1 LSTRPFS
8 KGKKIVNEIE
18 VRDMLK
24 NMKVGMRLGLG
35 FALMCVL
42 MGALIFSAMTDMGTI
57 NAKLAHIVKVNIA
70 RYSLTGEMANRIR
83 EVSADLRSI
92 VLEKDAARKE
102 DVRKRIEAGLAA
114 YEGAFKRVEEMTT
127 DSDAQGNELI
137 KRIKDAEG
145 SSRASIHKVVGISL
159 AQQKEEVTAGPLAV
173 MDTEV
178 APAIANWTGQIDAL
192 AKHQNGRSEMRY
204 AEAVQTYNN
213 ARRFMV
219 TVGLFAIAL
228 GALAAFLLTRSITAP
243 LLKGMQAVERIA
255 GGDVSTGI
263 ESDARDEIGQLLAAM
278 NKMAESLRSLIST
291 ATTSSYHVA
300 MTSDRVA
307 KNSSQ
312 LAQSSQEEAAAT
324 DQTTTSME
332 EMASSISQVAK
343 NTEALAANVDETSAT
358 INEMAA
364 SIEQVGRS
372 AEVMASSVEE
382 TATTMEQLIV
392 SVEQTARNAGVMT
405 DSVAETSM
413 TVENLLSSIE
423 QISKNTESLKGMVM
437 DTSGTIEEMA
447 RTVKEVSDRI
457 DGANKLSQNAF
468 NEAEEG
474 GKAIYRSIESLQNIG
489 NTTEKTMS
497 IIQNLGQ
504 RSEEI
509 GSIVQVIDEIAD
521 QTNLLALNA
530 AIEAARAG
538 DAGRGFA
545 VVADEIRK
553 LAERSMQATKEIAA
567 VIKQVQAETETAI
580 KATEETY
587 REGKGG
593 ITLAENSRGA
603 FAGIIGSMK
612 ESSDVIQG
620 IARAAAELNKAI
632 DQVMRYVLDMN
643 TSTEEVAGAVK
654 IQAGGAG
661 NIRVL
666 IDKMNKMVQE
676 VNIAAREQSI
686 GGKQIREVVER
697 MKNIVHEVGIAV
709 REQVSGSKQIVQ
721 SVEIMHKMTQGVSN
735 ATSEQKLGGETIVK
749 AMEGLAQISSA
760 NMRISKDMV
769 SVADEALFQIENLQ
783 YSISNFR
790 IHRNGNKRCWDVLNC
805 PSNSRQKCP
814 AYKSEEDRCWQITGT
829 WCKGIQQG
837 DFRSK
842 LRNCMTCEAFKV
854 IQGVDA

>member
-1 LSTRPFS
+1 
-8 KGKKIVNEIE
+8 
-18 VRDMLK
+18 MLK
-24 NMKVGMRLGLG
+24 NMKVGLRLGLG
-35 FALMCVL
+35 FALMFVL
-42 MGALIFSAMTDMGTI
+42 MGALIFSAIADMGNI
-57 NAKLAHIVKVNIA
+57 NKRLEHMMKVNIA
-70 RYSLTGEMANRIR
+70 RSSLTGDMANRVR
-83 EVSADLRSI
+83 EVSADLSGLL
-92 VLEKDAARKE
+92 LEKDAARQE
-102 DVRKRIEAGLAA
+102 EIRKRIETGLAA
-114 YEGAFKRVEEMTT
+114 YDGAFKRVEAMTSGA
-127 DSDAQGNELI
+127 DGQGNELI
-137 KRIKDAEG
+137 KSIKDAQA
-145 SSRASIHKVVGISL
+145 SSQAAVSRIIGLSL
-159 AQQKEEVTAGPLAV
+159 AATTAEDNAAAV
-173 MDTEV
+173 AAMNDDAVPTV
-178 APAIANWTGQIDAL
+178 ANWTGQIDEL
-192 AKHQNGRSEMRY
+192 AKHQHLRSETRY
-204 AEAVQTYNN
+204 AEAVQTYND

-219 TVGLFAIAL
+219 MVGLFTIVL
-228 GALAAFLLTRSITAP
+228 GVVVAFLLTRSITGP
-243 LLKGMQAVERIA
+243 LFKGLQVVERIA
-255 GGDVSTGI
+255 GGDLSTGI
-263 ESDARDEIGQLLAAM
+263 ETAARDEIGQLLTAM
-278 NKMAESLRSLIST
+278 NSMAVSLRALIST

-300 MTSDRVA
+300 MSSDKVA
-307 KNSSQ
+307 KSSSQ
-312 LAQSSQEEAAAT
+312 LAKSSQEEAAAT

-364 SIEQVGRS
+364 SNEQVGRS

-382 TATTMEQLIV
+382 TATTIEQLIV
-392 SVEQTARNAGVMT
+392 SVEQTARNAGAMT

-437 DTSGTIEEMA
+437 ETSGTIEEMA

-468 NEAEEG
+468 DEAEEG
-474 GKAIYRSIESLQNIG
+474 GKAIYKSIESLQNIG
-489 NTTEKTMS
+489 NTTEKTMR

-567 VIKQVQAETETAI
+567 VIKQVQGETETAI

-587 REGKGG
+587 REGKDG
-593 ITLAENSRGA
+593 IALAENSRGA
-603 FAGIIGSMK
+603 FTGIIGSMK

-654 IQAGGAG
+654 VQAGGAG
-661 NIRVL
+661 NVRIL
-666 IDKMNKMVQE
+666 IDKMNKMVHE

-709 REQVSGSKQIVQ
+709 KEQVSGSKQIVQ

-735 ATSEQKLGGETIVK
+735 ATAEQKLGGETIVA
-749 AMEGLAQISSA
+749 AMEGLAQISSE
-760 NMRISKDMV
+760 NLRISKEMV
-769 SVADEALFQIENLQ
+769 SVSDEALFQIENLQ

-805 PSNSRQKCP
+805 PMTSRQKCP
-814 AYKSEEDRCWQITGT
+814 AYHNEEDRCWQISGT